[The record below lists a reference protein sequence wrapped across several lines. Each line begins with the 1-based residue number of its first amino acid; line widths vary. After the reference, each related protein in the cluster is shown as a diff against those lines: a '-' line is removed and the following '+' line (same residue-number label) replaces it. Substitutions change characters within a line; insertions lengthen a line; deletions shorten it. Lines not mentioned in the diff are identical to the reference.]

1 MKNPHFVRIQK
12 ILGPLVRFL
21 FPISLEGTENLPEDR
36 PVMLCANHSS
46 AWDPVLFVAAIW
58 TGYPLR
64 IMAKKQLLR
73 IPILGS
79 ILKAIGVFAV
89 DRGNSDI
96 QAVKTAITTPLNAA
110 KSTVSSIFDSI
121 KSAISDKINGA
132 KDAVH
137 SAIEAIKDKF
147 NFTWS
152 LPHLK
157 LPHISIT
164 GSFSL
169 SPPSAPH
176 FSVSWYKKAMGNA
189 MILDGAS
196 IFGAMGGQL
205 LGGGEAGREVVA
217 GEDHLMGLMRQTVG
231 GEVGGDLAG
240 LEEKLDRLIELLA
253 ELAGVTIQ
261 VNGADYR
268 SKMELAEAIMEIIDR
283 KRARREAAYG

>member
-96 QAVKTAITTPLNAA
+96 QAVKTAIQSLKQGWNLLIFPEGTRVEHEGDLPA
-110 KSTVSSIFDSI
+110 KGGVAVIGIRSGAQFVPVYVEGNKRIFRRTRI
-121 KSAISDKINGA
+121 
-132 KDAVH
+132 
-137 SAIEAIKDKF
+137 
-147 NFTWS
+147 
-152 LPHLK
+152 
-157 LPHISIT
+157 
-164 GSFSL
+164 
-169 SPPSAPH
+169 
-176 FSVSWYKKAMGNA
+176 
-189 MILDGAS
+189 
-196 IFGAMGGQL
+196 IFGQAYRPDAASRRPSPEEVQAIADEVL
-205 LGGGEAGREVVA
+205 RRAYALGRE
-217 GEDHLMGLMRQTVG
+217 T
-231 GEVGGDLAG
+231 
-240 LEEKLDRLIELLA
+240 
-253 ELAGVTIQ
+253 
-261 VNGADYR
+261 
-268 SKMELAEAIMEIIDR
+268 
-283 KRARREAAYG
+283 